1 MAALLQRQ
9 FVFLSIVT
17 ALLFVISGFMAL
29 GSNRSMLSSST
40 VQQATARIS
49 SLALLSFVSR
59 EIPALSSTI
68 QPESSQTDESF
79 SELVFSM
86 VTGINPGDLRSL
98 MGRELPGLLTFDD
111 ARIVVPGV
119 GTDLSDLY
127 IESASPHDVAPEG
140 GSTAGVTEEPPAA
153 DEQGTAKEG
162 IETPPAP
169 QPDANMAKKKT
180 VFIYHTHNRESW
192 LNETKMNP
200 TTEAVDHPTRN
211 ITLVG
216 KKLAEELQ
224 GKGIGTVVNTDDIY
238 SRAPYSL
245 AYAESLKEVKAAVSE
260 NRDMQYFF
268 DLHRDMQPRE
278 KTTVNIGGKNYA
290 RVFFVIGLR
299 NKNYEK
305 NTEFAKE
312 LHHLLEKK
320 YPGISRGVTEK
331 GTKNGNGEYNQSI
344 SPGSLLIEIGGTGN
358 TLQESY
364 NTAAALA
371 DVFAEYYWKAERVSQ
386 EQPVKTDKR

>member
-9 FVFLSIVT
+9 FVILSIVT
-17 ALLFVISGFMAL
+17 AVLFVISGFMAL

-59 EIPALSSTI
+59 EIPALSTTM
-68 QPESSQTDESF
+68 QPETSQTEESF
-79 SELVFSM
+79 SDLVFSM
-86 VTGINPGDLRSL
+86 ATGINPGDLRSL

-127 IESASPHDVAPEG
+127 IESASPHDVVQEG
-140 GSTAGVTEEPPAA
+140 GSTSGVTV
-153 DEQGTAKEG
+153 
-162 IETPPAP
+162 ETPPP
-169 QPDANMAKKKT
+169 DEPGTETGDNKTTPSPLPDASMAKKKT

-216 KKLAEELQ
+216 KRLAEELKE
-224 GKGIGTVVNTDDIY
+224 KGIGAEVNTDDFY
-238 SRAPYSL
+238 SRAPYTL
-245 AYAESLKEVKAAVSE
+245 AYAESLKEIKAAVSE
-260 NRDMQYFF
+260 NRDIQYFF
-268 DLHRDMQPRE
+268 DLHRDKQPRE
-278 KTTVNIGGKNYA
+278 KTTVTIQGKNYA

-305 NTEFAKE
+305 NTQFAKE
-312 LHHLLEKK
+312 LHNMLEKK

-331 GTKNGNGEYNQSI
+331 STKGGNGEYNQSI